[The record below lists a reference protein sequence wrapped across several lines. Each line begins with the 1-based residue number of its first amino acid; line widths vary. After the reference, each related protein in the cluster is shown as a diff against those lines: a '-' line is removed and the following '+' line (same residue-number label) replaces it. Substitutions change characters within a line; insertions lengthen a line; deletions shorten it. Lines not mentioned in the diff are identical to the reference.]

1 VPGTPPTRPGVRSR
15 SRRLCIVS
23 LLRGAIADRKSLC
36 SRQGIELC
44 ADGFGDVLDGLRV
57 VQRPNDLPLLGM
69 WLSVCRRVSRIMC
82 SLHACDGALAAGA
95 GRKYDAWHMLLVVAI
110 PAMGEGVAGQCA
122 RDGGSKDEFIGR

>member
-1 VPGTPPTRPGVRSR
+1 
-15 SRRLCIVS
+15 
-23 LLRGAIADRKSLC
+23 
-36 SRQGIELC
+36 
-44 ADGFGDVLDGLRV
+44 
-57 VQRPNDLPLLGM
+57 
-69 WLSVCRRVSRIMC
+69 MC

>member
-1 VPGTPPTRPGVRSR
+1 MYRY
-15 SRRLCIVS
+15 CAAQ
-23 LLRGAIADRKSLC
+23 LLIEEVFALAK
-36 SRQGIELC
+36 GIELC